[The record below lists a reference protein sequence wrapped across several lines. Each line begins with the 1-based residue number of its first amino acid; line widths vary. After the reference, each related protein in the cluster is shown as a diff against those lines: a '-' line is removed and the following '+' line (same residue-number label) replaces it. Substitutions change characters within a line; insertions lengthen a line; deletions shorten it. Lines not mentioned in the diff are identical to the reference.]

1 MVRTL
6 LRVALLIRWLSG
18 GPMSARTPAMDLAL
32 ACTHGR
38 WIGEAQFAACVP
50 CIAIALTRAEA
61 LAGALEKAARFVH
74 HAFSS
79 AHAPPCSVY
88 EFDDCPGIECT
99 ESRERLTAW
108 RARDEAGKE

>member
-1 MVRTL
+1 
-6 LRVALLIRWLSG
+6 
-18 GPMSARTPAMDLAL
+18 MDLAL

-61 LAGALEKAARFVH
+61 LAGALDELLAYLEHK
-74 HAFSS
+74 S
-79 AHAPPCSVY
+79 
-88 EFDDCPGIECT
+88 PGEMLCGQFELNAINA
-99 ESRERLTAW
+99 LAAW